1 MKILLADEN
10 IDRRFKLKLIFRRL
24 DCQFLEAR
32 NFDTLL
38 KFLSEEK
45 PRICLIDYF
54 LSGSAQM
61 SIYDICREITSK
73 FSIPVIVLLPREIE
87 VSNVA
92 PATKYLP
99 FPETDEAK
107 ENLIR
112 SAEHMLGAPLPLKEI
127 AGEFKAG
134 ELRKIIIADDESAI
148 RILLKTLLRKYDTE
162 EAVNGLELKEK
173 VPVFKP
179 DLVITD
185 IIMPGVSGWKAVREI
200 KENPEF
206 KNMPVIFASGFVKDK
221 EIYEMHRPP
230 GPTAFLLK
238 PFKKAQLFEV
248 IREFFVLA
256 E

>member
-10 IDRRFKLKLIFRRL
+10 IDRRFKLKLIFRKF

-38 KFLSEEK
+38 KFLSDEK

-92 PATKYLP
+92 PATKYLT

-112 SAEHMLGAPLPLKEI
+112 SAEQMLGSPLPVKEI
-127 AGEFKAG
+127 DENVGRKK
-134 ELRKIIIADDESAI
+134 LRKIIIADDDNTI
-148 RILLKTLLRKYDTE
+148 RILLKTLLKDYDTE

-173 VPVFKP
+173 VPVFNP

-185 IIMPGVSGWKAVREI
+185 IIMPGVSGWKAIREI

-206 KNMPVIFASGFVKDK
+206 KNMPVIFASGYVKDK
-221 EIYEMHRPP
+221 EIYEMHRPA

-238 PFKKAQLFEV
+238 PFKKAQLFD
-248 IREFFVLA
+248 ILRKFFILT

>member
-10 IDRRFKLKLIFRRL
+10 IDRRFKLKLIFRRF

-32 NFDTLL
+32 NFDTSL
-38 KFLSEEK
+38 KFLSDEK

-54 LSGSAQM
+54 LSGSAHM

-87 VSNVA
+87 VSNA
-92 PATKYLP
+92 ALSTKYLA

-112 SAEHMLGAPLPLKEI
+112 SAEQMLGLPLPVKEI
-127 AGEFKAG
+127 DINVGIKK
-134 ELRKIIIADDESAI
+134 LRKIIIADDENAV
-148 RILLKTLLRKYDTE
+148 RILLKTLLKNYDTK
-162 EAVNGLELKEK
+162 EAVDGLELKEK

-206 KNMPVIFASGFVKDK
+206 KDMPVIFASGFVKDK

-238 PFKKAQLFEV
+238 PFKKAQLFD
-248 IREFFVLA
+248 ILRKFFILA